1 MASFKRM
8 SYEDYLRSE
17 LEAKK
22 KQLAE
27 LPDADNFLSLA
38 LEYYSFK
45 NVKCSCQ
52 VIIFIFGLSLCIYI
66 ASIHFEFDFIYGAMG
81 FWLTQFGMFALGFYL
96 KRKY

>member
-81 FWLTQFGMFALGFYL
+81 FLLTQFGMFALGFYL